1 MNEQELFSQ
10 IPMRTWRWLGV
21 NEIKEPAGLAG
32 EPHRHQIVAQP
43 GASDEVTLELRES
56 GRHEVQAHVGKGA
69 RLHLTALQLA
79 AEDVPVTCRIKVLV
93 DEGGLFSYTGVE
105 AGASETAAA
114 LTVHLAGD
122 DARAD
127 VWSFYFGDGD
137 RKLDLNYIIRQS
149 GKRTDANMQVRG
161 ALLGKSV
168 KNFRGTLDF
177 IEGAKGSVGREN
189 EEVMLLSDGVRNRSV
204 PIMLSHEDDV
214 DGHHAVA
221 VGKMDEEKLFYLMS
235 RGLDL
240 AEARRLVVEAAF
252 HPVLD
257 RIPEAK
263 YREEIEAY
271 LTRRLLANG

>member
-21 NEIKEPAGLAG
+21 NEIKEPEGLAG

-43 GASDEVTLELRES
+43 GAHDEITLAFRES

-69 RLHLTALQLA
+69 SLHLTALQVA
-79 AEDVPVTCRIKVLV
+79 AEDVPGTGRIKVLV

-105 AGASETAAA
+105 AGARETAAE

-161 ALLGKSV
+161 ALLGHSV

-189 EEVMLLSDGVRNRSV
+189 EEVMLLSEGVRNRSV

-271 LTRRLLANG
+271 LTRRLLAHG

>member
-1 MNEQELFSQ
+1 
-10 IPMRTWRWLGV
+10 
-21 NEIKEPAGLAG
+21 
-32 EPHRHQIVAQP
+32 
-43 GASDEVTLELRES
+43 
-56 GRHEVQAHVGKGA
+56 
-69 RLHLTALQLA
+69 
-79 AEDVPVTCRIKVLV
+79 
-93 DEGGLFSYTGVE
+93 
-105 AGASETAAA
+105 
-114 LTVHLAGD
+114 
-122 DARAD
+122 
-127 VWSFYFGDGD
+127 
-137 RKLDLNYIIRQS
+137 
-149 GKRTDANMQVRG
+149 
-161 ALLGKSV
+161 
-168 KNFRGTLDF
+168 
-177 IEGAKGSVGREN
+177 
-189 EEVMLLSDGVRNRSV
+189 MLLSDGVRNRSV

>member
-1 MNEQELFSQ
+1 
-10 IPMRTWRWLGV
+10 MRTWRWLGV
-21 NEIKEPAGLAG
+21 NESRIPADINEHVKTQKILVEAGKE
-32 EPHRHQIVAQP
+32 
-43 GASDEVTLELRES
+43 DEVVLTQREGGQYELQVHIEEGAKLHLVNAQLVPDDALYTCR
-56 GRHEVQAHVGKGA
+56 VKVFVGKGA
-69 RLHLTALQLA
+69 TFA
-79 AEDVPVTCRIKVLV
+79 
-93 DEGGLFSYTGVE
+93 YTVVE
-105 AGASETAAA
+105 AGARHTATE
-114 LTVHLAGD
+114 LHVDLVGD
-122 DARAD
+122 DSKAD
-127 VWSFYFGDGD
+127 IWGLYFGDGESVI
-137 RKLDLNYIIRQS
+137 DLNYVIRQ
-149 GKRTDANMQVRG
+149 GGRRTDANMQVRG

>member
-21 NEIKEPAGLAG
+21 NDIKEPAGLAG

-43 GASDEVTLELRES
+43 GADDEVTLELRES

-105 AGASETAAA
+105 AGASETAAE

-168 KNFRGTLDF
+168 KNFRGTTD
-177 IEGAKGSVGREN
+177 INACR
-189 EEVMLLSDGVRNRSV
+189 D
-204 PIMLSHEDDV
+204 
-214 DGHHAVA
+214 
-221 VGKMDEEKLFYLMS
+221 
-235 RGLDL
+235 
-240 AEARRLVVEAAF
+240 LVVENMKNADKTCAYVTYKTVDKNEVSNFAKFLKSDADIQVTRTF
-252 HPVLD
+252 HNKTQKD
-257 RIPEAK
+257 GKSSIGIYFYK
-263 YREEIEAY
+263 KS
-271 LTRRLLANG
+271 

>member
-1 MNEQELFSQ
+1 M
-10 IPMRTWRWLGV
+10 
-21 NEIKEPAGLAG
+21 
-32 EPHRHQIVAQP
+32 
-43 GASDEVTLELRES
+43 
-56 GRHEVQAHVGKGA
+56 
-69 RLHLTALQLA
+69 
-79 AEDVPVTCRIKVLV
+79 
-93 DEGGLFSYTGVE
+93 
-105 AGASETAAA
+105 
-114 LTVHLAGD
+114 HLAGD